1 MDVGVPVDGSFCTH
15 HPEELDVFNAI
26 FAALCLITFCRLDVL
41 GFEAVGQRLDPDRV
55 VIECRIVE
63 GDPWGVSVV
72 LRAYR
77 GTRWSAS
84 SRMRRSDTV
93 LLVRVRRYRCEH
105 CGRTW
110 RQGTTAAAAPWV
122 KISRVGLGWVLA
134 VIVVDHL
141 TVFLGLLQG

>member
-1 MDVGVPVDGSFCTH
+1 MASKPSGSDSTRIGRS
-15 HPEELDVFNAI
+15 LSV
-26 FAALCLITFCRLDVL
+26 VSS
-41 GFEAVGQRLDPDRV
+41 RV
-55 VIECRIVE
+55 IR
-63 GDPWGVSVV
+63 GGVSVV

-93 LLVRVRRYRCEH
+93 LLMRVRRYRCEH

-110 RQGTTAAAAPWV
+110 RQGTRAAAAPWV

-141 TVFLGLLQG
+141 TVFLGLLHG